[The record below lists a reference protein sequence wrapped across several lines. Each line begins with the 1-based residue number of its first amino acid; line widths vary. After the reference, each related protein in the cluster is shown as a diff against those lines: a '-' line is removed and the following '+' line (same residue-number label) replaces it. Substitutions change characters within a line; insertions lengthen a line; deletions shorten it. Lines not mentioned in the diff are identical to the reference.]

1 MDKKLFVFDIDGTIL
16 TSQHTVLDST
26 IEAIQ
31 GLRERGHEVCIATG
45 RTLYLAK
52 QIIDDLGFNHYIVN
66 NGAAGFLDG
75 EQVYK
80 KTLDQEELDRFI
92 HRMRDYK
99 VDIAVQNL
107 HAIKRLSSYNI
118 DKMMETMHNF
128 EEPLPDFFENYHRET
143 EIYQGLAFYN
153 VDMGIN
159 FEKEFGKFNF
169 IRWHENSVDVIPND
183 SSKAVTM
190 LEFAKKFNVKQ
201 ENIYAIGDGLNDNE
215 MIQTAG
221 VGIAMGNAQPEV
233 KKSADFVTKSND
245 DHGIWHA
252 FKELNIL

>member
-128 EEPLPDFFENYHRET
+128 EEPLPDFFENSLR
-143 EIYQGLAFYN
+143 
-153 VDMGIN
+153 
-159 FEKEFGKFNF
+159 
-169 IRWHENSVDVIPND
+169 R
-183 SSKAVTM
+183 
-190 LEFAKKFNVKQ
+190 
-201 ENIYAIGDGLNDNE
+201 
-215 MIQTAG
+215 
-221 VGIAMGNAQPEV
+221 
-233 KKSADFVTKSND
+233 FVY
-245 DHGIWHA
+245 
-252 FKELNIL
+252 L